1 MFFYGENGYVR
12 VLAMELLGATLEDL
26 FNRCEKKFTLKTVLM
41 LFDQLLTR
49 LEYIHTK
56 GFIHCD
62 IKPEN
67 IAMGLDA
74 LQSKAKI
81 IDFGCAKMFWES
93 QLTKKHIP
101 FRTGKLGI
109 RGTARYVRMSF

>member
-1 MFFYGENGYVR
+1 
-12 VLAMELLGATLEDL
+12 MELLGATIEDL
-26 FNRCEKKFTLKTVLM
+26 FNCCQKKFSLKTVLM

-67 IAMGLDA
+67 ITMGLGPVEYNFFQKD
-74 LQSKAKI
+74 I
-81 IDFGCAKMFWES
+81 ES
-93 QLTKKHIP
+93 E
-101 FRTGKLGI
+101 
-109 RGTARYVRMSF
+109 RYFLPGF

>member
-1 MFFYGENGYVR
+1 
-12 VLAMELLGATLEDL
+12 
-26 FNRCEKKFTLKTVLM
+26 M

-67 IAMGLDA
+67 ITMGLGPVEYNSA
-74 LQSKAKI
+74 
-81 IDFGCAKMFWES
+81 
-93 QLTKKHIP
+93 
-101 FRTGKLGI
+101 
-109 RGTARYVRMSF
+109 GTLEFFYTY